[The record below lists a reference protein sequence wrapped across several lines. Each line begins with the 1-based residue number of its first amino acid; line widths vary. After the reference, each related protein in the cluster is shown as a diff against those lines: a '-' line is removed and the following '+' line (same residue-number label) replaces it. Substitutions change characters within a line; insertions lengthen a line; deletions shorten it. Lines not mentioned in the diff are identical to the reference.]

1 MYAVLMRTFMY
12 TGCPD
17 RHTDMKDQ
25 ECPMT
30 LFNERERAFEQMF
43 AHDQEARFRA
53 LAKRNKLLGQWAAE
67 RLGLRGQEADSYA
80 QEIGGSVVTAVV
92 DENLVAKIRMDF
104 EARGVAV
111 PQEQIREKMSDL
123 MTTAVAQ
130 VRSATW

>member
-1 MYAVLMRTFMY
+1 
-12 TGCPD
+12 
-17 RHTDMKDQ
+17 
-25 ECPMT
+25 MT